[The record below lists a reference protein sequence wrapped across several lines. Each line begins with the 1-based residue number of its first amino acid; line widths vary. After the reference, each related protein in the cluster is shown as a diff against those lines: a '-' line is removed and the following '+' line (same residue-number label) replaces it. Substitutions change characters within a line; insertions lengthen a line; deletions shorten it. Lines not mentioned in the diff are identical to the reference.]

1 MAGTGQRDDP
11 FAACNFLIDIDG
23 YKAGFSEI
31 SGLDLTTDPIEYRN
45 GNEDIRVR
53 KLPGLKK
60 FSNITLK
67 RGVIKSD
74 NDYDL
79 TRACLVGCGVTTGW
93 GSAVYAAETQPGDTV
108 VVVGV
113 AYDEQ
118 KVDAVPRLDYDE
130 RLDWM
135 LTPSGAIRFA

>member
-11 FAACNFLIDIDG
+11 FAAFNFLIDIDG

-67 RGVIKSD
+67 RGYTADKGLWQWRLEVMNGK
-74 NDYDL
+74 
-79 TRACLVGCGVTTGW
+79 TKRRAGSITLLNEERKPVMEWTFKEGWPSKWSGPAFNAKNNEVAIETLEIVCESIELV
-93 GSAVYAAETQPGDTV
+93 
-108 VVVGV
+108 
-113 AYDEQ
+113 
-118 KVDAVPRLDYDE
+118 
-130 RLDWM
+130 
-135 LTPSGAIRFA
+135 